1 MYYLNITAYLFDN
14 STPASASLRPGY
26 DCIIIPFKPQDIAVF
41 QQDTVDS
48 LLVVKVSKKQ
58 VEQPYFGVLYNGS
71 SVSDMTPGFNFSVE
85 FRRNSGFF
93 SFPLVTGKRNFG
105 IFRYISF

>member
-58 VEQPYFGVLYNGS
+58 VEQPYFGC
-71 SVSDMTPGFNFSVE
+71 
-85 FRRNSGFF
+85 
-93 SFPLVTGKRNFG
+93 
-105 IFRYISF
+105 